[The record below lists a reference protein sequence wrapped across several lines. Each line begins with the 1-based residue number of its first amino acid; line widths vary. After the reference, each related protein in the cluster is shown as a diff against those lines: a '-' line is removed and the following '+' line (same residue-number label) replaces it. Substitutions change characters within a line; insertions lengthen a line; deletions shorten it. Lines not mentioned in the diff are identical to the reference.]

1 MKENIFTWK
10 NKEEAIEKAI
20 IELKTREEDI
30 IVKVLSEKQGL
41 IKKET
46 KISVININ
54 DVITYLKDSVKEI
67 TKLMNI

>member
-1 MKENIFTWK
+1 MKENIFTGK

-20 IELKTREEDI
+20 TELKTREEDI

-46 KISVININ
+46 
-54 DVITYLKDSVKEI
+54 
-67 TKLMNI
+67 